1 MEYKTVYGYKPIS
14 NRLSVPNIVN
24 VVISIVTIKNNYN
37 VSM

>member
-1 MEYKTVYGYKPIS
+1 MEYNTGYGYKSIS